1 MSFSPGMVEFGDQEL
16 LEFLLE
22 NKFPPAEPLEEGV
35 KTADDWGFQAQE
47 MMGEDEMEDFLSSIL
62 APFEEDSGIVQSH
75 SPPGSDSGISED
87 NSFSSL
93 GIWDVP
99 FSHSPKHF
107 YSPAESDVVQF
118 DHNYSL
124 QEDAKSS
131 DGMALESVRWETAE
145 GDVFIDLEDWVPDC
159 ADESLSTYPEA
170 CLSTSPVAVCME
182 DFTLKTPK
190 QLEERVLKRIRRKIR
205 NKKSAQD
212 SRRKK
217 KNYVDGLENRV
228 SACTVQNQ
236 ELQKKVHL
244 LQKQNISL
252 LQQLRNLQ
260 ALVKQTTSKTTTSST
275 CVMVIL
281 LSFCLILFP
290 SFYPFGSRGQQQEFK
305 GVPPTLKKN
314 SETRREGE
322 PIRILRLFL
331 AMEKIILCGF
341 QLLVLMSSCYTSDAK
356 CLLTGKWRNEL
367 GSNMTISQ
375 VDESGF
381 FTGLYL
387 TQVSL
392 ANKTIITSPLTGT
405 QQLSDEPTF
414 GISVNW
420 QFAASITSWAGQ
432 CYKDS
437 LGKDFLI
444 TTWLLRE
451 QTSFADNW
459 KSQRIGMDFFVRIK

>member
-190 QLEERVLKRIRRKIR
+190 QYEFQELTLTEEEKRLLAKEGLVLPSHLPLTKLEERVLKRIRRKIR

-305 GVPPTLKKN
+305 GVLSRKIREFSNDSSLQDKPLGFVGDTDMQPEQEVKHFAEEISQLTPMNHTPEAESLPKAESDSFLN
-314 SETRREGE
+314 SN
-322 PIRILRLFL
+322 
-331 AMEKIILCGF
+331 
-341 QLLVLMSSCYTSDAK
+341 SSADTPAPG
-356 CLLTGKWRNEL
+356 TAEL
-367 GSNMTISQ
+367 GPGQ
-375 VDESGF
+375 ERGV
-381 FTGLYL
+381 
-387 TQVSL
+387 
-392 ANKTIITSPLTGT
+392 
-405 QQLSDEPTF
+405 SDEHVAAAVTSRKQDWPRQMT
-414 GISVNW
+414 SVII
-420 QFAASITSWAGQ
+420 QPRHL
-432 CYKDS
+432 D
-437 LGKDFLI
+437 
-444 TTWLLRE
+444 E
-451 QTSFADNW
+451 
-459 KSQRIGMDFFVRIK
+459 M